1 MATLTKI
8 VTGMEKGPE
17 AINDNFD
24 KIIND
29 TGWTKSGVTL
39 LNGFS
44 VGTESDSWGMQYRTI
59 EFGSGIKLF
68 QLAGALN
75 VPVMTSAQTIAA
87 LKLPVGILPP
97 NGATAA
103 MPMFGLNT
111 FSFGDHYFTFKLDPD
126 GVTINVRNQST
137 SSFGGGYVY
146 PSFEIFIS

>member
-17 AINDNFD
+17 AINANFD
-24 KIIND
+24 NIITD

-44 VGTESDSWGMQYRTI
+44 IGTKADSWGMQYRTI

-75 VPVMTSAQTIAA
+75 VPVMKSGQTTEA

-97 NGATAA
+97 SGATAA
-103 MPMFGLNT
+103 MPMFGSNT
-111 FSFGDHYFTFKLDPD
+111 FSFGDQYLTFKLASD
-126 GVTINVRNQST
+126 GVTINIRNQST
-137 SSFGGGYVY
+137 SSSGGGYVY